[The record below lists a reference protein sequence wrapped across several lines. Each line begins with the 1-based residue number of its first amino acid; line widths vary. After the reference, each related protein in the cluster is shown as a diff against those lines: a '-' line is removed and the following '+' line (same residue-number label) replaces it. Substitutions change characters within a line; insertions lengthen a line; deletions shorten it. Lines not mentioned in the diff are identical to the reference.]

1 MVIFKRER
9 VIHLLAY
16 KPYQKA
22 AILVRLNKI
31 SDKEKEM
38 LDSIVQ
44 SVATLNQKTLI
55 YELNNDIM
63 INEVNEDW
71 PFYNEQE
78 RMVVKRN
85 ISNLKKSLQSTTSLN
100 NTLSSSSLNT
110 SANES
115 ISAFQPTSNNRNYQR
130 VNPNLSSQSKNKTSP
145 NKQIKT
151 NNTSITSS
159 HKFDLGSPDS
169 PDSDDLLN
177 DSDLSINNKKTAI
190 EKENHQVSKKMKLS
204 DNNNANQSNENIDNQ
219 ELIKYYFL
227 KF

>member
-1 MVIFKRER
+1 
-9 VIHLLAY
+9 
-16 KPYQKA
+16 
-22 AILVRLNKI
+22 
-31 SDKEKEM
+31 M

-85 ISNLKKSLQSTTSLN
+85 ISNLKKSLQSTTNLN

-115 ISAFQPTSNNRNYQR
+115 ISAFQPTSNNRNCQR

-227 KF
+227 KFYFFIIIIIIVETKLL